1 MLLAFDA
8 RRIHG
13 LKGSTEHRRAVQWI
27 AHIHIDIYI
36 YIYNYIY
43 IKYYQIMMFKKEAY
57 TILHTDMSGY
67 ANSCNYGT

>member
-1 MLLAFDA
+1 MDCTYTYITYTY
-8 RRIHG
+8 RY
-13 LKGSTEHRRAVQWI
+13 
-27 AHIHIDIYI
+27 IYI
-36 YIYNYIY
+36 YIIIYIY